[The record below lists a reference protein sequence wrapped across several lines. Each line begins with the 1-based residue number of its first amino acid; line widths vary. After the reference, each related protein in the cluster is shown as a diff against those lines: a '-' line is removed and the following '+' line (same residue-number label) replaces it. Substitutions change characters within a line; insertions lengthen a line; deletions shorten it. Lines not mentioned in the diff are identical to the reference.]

1 MLDREPKF
9 KSRRLPLD
17 TAETEFRKE
26 MFREVPTSANF
37 PELEHRIL
45 DLWKETDA
53 FRKRVELNRGKKR
66 WSFIDGPIT
75 ANNPMGVHHAWGRTY
90 KDLFQRYYAMKGFEQ
105 RYQNGF
111 DCQGLWIE
119 VEVEKE
125 LGFQSKK
132 EIEAYG
138 IDNFVKRCKQRV
150 MRYAAMQTEQSI
162 RLGYWMDWDDPQL
175 LRRLADGLE
184 KPDEALTVDGPWG
197 PISDTA
203 EHLIARLGQPELGGS
218 YYTLSDENNY
228 TIWAVLKKCHSR
240 GWIHKGRDVMPWCPR
255 CSTALSE
262 HEIVTEGYRELTHP
276 GITLKFP
283 LRGRDGEALLVWTT
297 TPWTLTSNVAAAVH
311 PNLVYAKVHYG
322 GEILYLIKAALM
334 RTLGA
339 GGYELLGEL
348 KGGEMEGW
356 EYKGPYDELP
366 AEVDSGAVKA
376 HRVILWQEVSEEEGT
391 GIVHI
396 APGCGKEDLILGKG
410 LGLPVVA
417 PLDEFGVLLDGFDW
431 LTGTH
436 VYSSAEP
443 IIEDLRKKGLLF
455 RVEDYT
461 HRYPVCWRC
470 GSELVFRLVDE
481 WFISMG
487 EKLAKPLE
495 ELTSEEK
502 ERNLRYQI
510 MEVTQQIRWIPAFG
524 LQQEL
529 DWLRNMDDWMISKK
543 RYWGLA
549 LPIWEC
555 KKCGVFEVIGSEQE
569 LRSLAVEG
577 WEDFEGRSPHRPWI
591 DAVKIKCRRCG
602 AKISRIPDV
611 GNPWLDAGI
620 VAYSTLNYRHDREH
634 WSEWFPADLISESF
648 PGQFRN
654 WFYSMLAMSTIMERQ
669 PPFLTCFTYA
679 SLLGEDGREM
689 HKSWGN
695 AIWFDEAAE
704 SMGAD
709 VMRWMFCSHR
719 PEDNLLFGYT
729 RGEGTRRQFLIPLW
743 NVYSFFA
750 TYANLDKWDPEAAT
764 TELSPLDRWILS
776 KLQALIREVT
786 SRLDDYDPRGATDLL
801 QKFVEDLSTWY
812 VRRSR
817 RRFWKSEA
825 DVDKRAGYTTLH
837 RCLRTLARL
846 LSPFIPFVS
855 EEIYQNVE
863 RSVNRDAPE
872 SVHLTDWPKPDYDLI
887 DEPLMSQMDLVMRIS
902 SIGRSARNKS
912 GIKLRQPLA
921 RAVVVANESE
931 LQDVKDL
938 AYLIEEELNV
948 KELLLTQKKGDLMD
962 YEVVLLPQVLGKK
975 HGALFP
981 KLRSAVQA
989 LDKTTLVTAIR
1000 KGEPVLIS
1008 VEGETVALLPEETE
1022 VRAHPR
1028 EGYSVAEEKGVIVGV
1043 KTMIDEN
1050 LEKEGL
1056 ARDIVRRIQ
1065 NLRKKAG
1072 FNIADRITLYYQAGP
1087 KLVEVFRTQGDYIA
1101 AETLSTALK
1110 REIPPERSHQ
1120 GEFRLGEE
1128 ELRVGLVRVEPNCSD

>member
-1 MLDREPKF
+1 
-9 KSRRLPLD
+9 
-17 TAETEFRKE
+17 

-45 DLWKETDA
+45 DQWKETDA

-90 KDLFQRYYAMKGFEQ
+90 KDLFQRYYAMKGFDQ

-138 IDNFVKRCKQRV
+138 IDNFVRRCKQRV

-162 RLGYWMDWDDPQL
+162 RLGYWMGWDDPDL

-184 KPDEALTVDGPWG
+184 KPDESFTIDGPKG
-197 PISDTA
+197 PVSGTA
-203 EHLIARLGQPELGGS
+203 ERLVGWLGQPELGGS
-218 YYTLSDENNY
+218 YYTMSDENNY

-240 GWIHKGRDVMPWCPR
+240 GWIYKGRDVMPWCPR

-276 GITLKFP
+276 GLTIKFP
-283 LRGRDGEALLVWTT
+283 LRDRSKEALLVWTT

-311 PNLVYAKVHYG
+311 PELVYAKIRYK
-322 GEILYLIKAALM
+322 GEILYLIKAALA
-334 RTLGA
+334 RTLKA
-339 GGYELLGEL
+339 EGYELLEEL
-348 KGGEMEGW
+348 KGAEMEGW
-356 EYKGPYDELP
+356 EYQGPYDELP
-366 AEVDSGAVKA
+366 AELDSGAVKA
-376 HRVILWQEVSEEEGT
+376 HCVVLWDDVSEEEGT

-396 APGCGKEDLILGKG
+396 APGCGKEDLELGKQ
-410 LGLPVVA
+410 LDLPVVA
-417 PLDEFGVLLDGFDW
+417 PLDEFGAFLEGFDW
-431 LTGTH
+431 LTGTY
-436 VYSSAEP
+436 VYQSAEP
-443 IIEDLRKKGLLF
+443 IIEDLGKKGLLF

-470 GSELVFRLVDE
+470 QSELVFRLVDE

-487 EKLAKPLE
+487 EKLDKALE
-495 ELTSEEK
+495 ELTPEEMEK
-502 ERNLRYQI
+502 NLRYQI
-510 MEVTQQIRWIPAFG
+510 MDVTRQIRWIPGFG

-529 DWLRNMDDWMISKK
+529 DWLRNMEDWMISKK

-555 KKCGVFEVIGSEQE
+555 KKCGVFEVIGSEEE
-569 LRSLAVEG
+569 LKTLAVEG
-577 WEDFEGRSPHRPWI
+577 LEDFEGHSPHKPWI
-591 DAVKIKCRRCG
+591 DGVKIKCPRCG

-620 VAYSTLNYRHDREH
+620 VAYSTLNYRHDREY
-634 WSEWFPADLISESF
+634 WRKWFPADLITESF

-669 PPFLTCFTYA
+669 PSFLTCFTYA

-704 SMGAD
+704 NMGAD

-719 PEDNLLFGYT
+719 LDDNMLFGYT
-729 RGEGTRRQFLIPLW
+729 RGAMTRRQFLIPLW
-743 NVYSFFA
+743 NVYGFFA
-750 TYANLDKWDPEAAT
+750 TYANLDKWSPEAAT

-776 KLQALIREVT
+776 KLQVLIREVT
-786 SRLDDYDPRGATDLL
+786 ARLDDYDPRGATELL

-825 DVDKRAGYTTLH
+825 DADKRAGYTTLH
-837 RCLRTLARL
+837 RCLTTLARL
-846 LSPFIPFVS
+846 LAPFIPFLS
-855 EEIYQNVE
+855 EEIYQNVV
-863 RSVNRDAPE
+863 RSVDPDARE
-872 SVHLTDWPKPDYDLI
+872 SVHLTDWPEHDHRLI
-887 DEPLMSQMDLVMRIS
+887 DEQLMSQMDLAMRIS
-902 SIGRSARNKS
+902 GMGRSARNKS

-921 RAVVVANESE
+921 RAVFVADKSDLENV
-931 LQDVKDL
+931 QDL
-938 AYLIEEELNV
+938 AYLVEEELNV
-948 KELLLTQKKGDLMD
+948 KELLLTEREEDLVQH
-962 YEVVLLPQVLGKK
+962 EVVLLPQILGKK

-981 KLRSAVQA
+981 KLRSAVEA
-989 LDKTTLVTAIR
+989 LDRKELLTAIR
-1000 KGEPVLIS
+1000 KGEPVS
-1008 VEGETVALLPEETE
+1008 VSVDGDTVVLLPEETE
-1022 VRAHPR
+1022 VRVHPKD
-1028 EGYSVAEEKGVIVGV
+1028 GYSVVEEQGIIVGV
-1043 KTMIDEN
+1043 ETRIDAA
-1050 LEKEGL
+1050 LEREGL

-1065 NLRKKAG
+1065 NLRKQAG
-1072 FNIADRITLYYQAGP
+1072 FNIADRITLYYQAGL
-1087 KLVEVFRTQGDYIA
+1087 KLAEVFGVHGNYIA

-1110 REIPPERSHQ
+1110 REVPPQRSHL
-1120 GEFRLGEE
+1120 GEFELAGE
-1128 ELRVGLVRVEPNCSD
+1128 ELRVGLVRVEPVSDD